1 MGEAH
6 MNDIASGSWTLA
18 RDAEG
23 LAWLTIDK
31 AGTSA
36 NVLSSG
42 VLAEL
47 DGLLAALVR
56 DRPRGVVVISATKSD
71 FIAVADIRESTGI
84 TYTASGYEII
94 HCDETT
100 LNSLS

>member
-18 RDAEG
+18 RDADS

-31 AGTSA
+31 PGTSA

-47 DGLLAALVR
+47 DGLLAALER
-56 DRPRGVVVISATKSD
+56 DRPRGVVVISAKESG
-71 FIAVADIRESTGI
+71 FIAGADIRDFTGI
-84 TYTASGYEII
+84 TDAARRYGLIQRGREVPKR
-94 HCDETT
+94 
-100 LNSLS
+100 